1 MKKTLIILLI
11 GLNLVACKSRDEKL
25 TKEEWILESKHITYN
40 VATDIESD
48 TTTFYK
54 KSDRELVLQFHLDGN
69 VVVTEKNNTKYGDA
83 AWQWTDKNE
92 LKMSV
97 DGIDLNYR
105 ISLNK
110 KKLCISST
118 DLDKNTTVY
127 MVLRQASDND
137 RIKDVMVDYM
147 NKKP

>member
-1 MKKTLIILLI
+1 
-11 GLNLVACKSRDEKL
+11 
-25 TKEEWILESKHITYN
+25 
-40 VATDIESD
+40 
-48 TTTFYK
+48 
-54 KSDRELVLQFHLDGN
+54 
-69 VVVTEKNNTKYGDA
+69 VVTEKNNTKYGDA

>member
-11 GLNLVACKSRDEKL
+11 GLNLVACKTRDEKL

-40 VATDIESD
+40 VATDIEID

-54 KSDRELVLQFHLDGN
+54 KSDRELVLQFHMDGS